1 MIKTLLDAGADIAA
15 RDSAGGSALH
25 AAALGGHVDAARV
38 LLEAGSDYN
47 AIDQG
52 TNTPLH
58 ALASATAGGGWGAG
72 LELVTLLLQWG
83 ASVDIKD
90 SKGLTAVA
98 AALDAR
104 NRSLVLAYRAF
115 FGDEKGLK
123 ETTITAGLVDNGHR
137 AIPHGQP
144 PERDISTVDG
154 EGDAA
159 HKPGGNATL
168 NTHELEQGKP
178 RINST
183 NPSRNKDQ
191 KTPGRAGEASA
202 APAQPPTAAR
212 HAPDCAEEASTLNTS
227 DNADAA
233 GSGQVR
239 TQPKKEGA
247 TTVDPDGVGVTEKNY
262 NGCS

>member
-58 ALASATAGGGWGAG
+58 ALASTTAGGGWGAG
-72 LELVTLLLQWG
+72 VELVTLLLQWG

-104 NRSLVLAYRAF
+104 NRSLVLAYRVF
-115 FGDEKGLK
+115 FGDEKGLE
-123 ETTITAGLVDNGHR
+123 ETTNTAGLVDNGHG
-137 AIPHGQP
+137 AISRGQP
-144 PERDISTVDG
+144 PERDISTIDG

-159 HKPGGNATL
+159 HKPGGNTTL
-168 NTHELEQGKP
+168 NTNQLEQRKP

-183 NPSRNKDQ
+183 NPSRKKDQ
-191 KTPGRAGEASA
+191 ETPERADEASA

-212 HAPDCAEEASTLNTS
+212 HAPDFTEEAIALNTS

-239 TQPKKEGA
+239 TQSKKGVA
-247 TTVDPDGVGVTEKNY
+247 GDPDGVGVTENII
-262 NGCS
+262 NNSCS